1 MTTIQKFFEKTNVLS
16 KKENIIVIADEA
28 HRSHNNIEIDET
40 YDYGKHD
47 FILKKGYAYFL
58 REAFPNAKFIGFTG
72 TPLLKDDKTKEIFG
86 NIIDKYTMEQAEI
99 DEAVVPIK
107 YQKNTIQRTLK
118 EDVQKIKELD
128 EIYQNETENEM
139 RFISQSQ
146 KAKIRTQLNNFY
158 KSYSDPKTIST
169 IVTKFWFDYNQRKN
183 ILHGKAMFV
192 AFNRQ
197 VAVKIYKEMIS
208 QNPEFK
214 EKIKLVI
221 SNSNKDSE
229 EILEITKNI
238 NENEIAR
245 EFKNP
250 DSKIKILVV
259 VDKLLTG
266 YDVPDLDTIY
276 IFKVIK
282 FHNLMQT
289 VARVNRTYSD
299 NKNKKEYGLVV
310 DYIGIAQH
318 LEQALIQ
325 YSNFSNENKSNF
337 NVEITI
343 TKLKDLLLEVRKQHF
358 LENNIYQ
365 YWLIEQDNI
374 KRINIIKNAVNHI
387 GKLDSDIK
395 NNFLE
400 KVSKINKWY
409 KVCVQKL
416 DIDSKKEFFLYNT
429 IFKIIRKS
437 NVEDS
442 IDLTK
447 TLEKLKNQLSD
458 LIEVNNVNFEI
469 VPIKNLRTLSEFSKW
484 IKNKRKIEKSLFSE
498 TDKIQVVQEIKEQ
511 IKKFRNIDPIESQR
525 LSESLRK
532 YIDQL
537 NKKIMTMD
545 EFLDE
550 LEKFLEFMQ
559 KQEKNVDKLQ
569 DKKWLL
575 PFFNILV
582 KPEIREK
589 ISKNS
594 DEELVELVYKIWK
607 ILEKYIDKRWFE
619 NNLVRSKA
627 IYEISTMLFKEYNYP
642 PNDPTN
648 PSNLIIDELKNNITI
663 IKKHKE
669 RIMYED
675 EQRNNN

>member
-1 MTTIQKFFEKTNVLS
+1 LKIIKNYIHYANKNSRNTKFVPRYHQFVCCEKCFASLKQKNGNKCGFVWHTQGSGKTITMLFLAKQIMQMETSNKYKIVFVTDRNSLDNQLFTTFKSANKFLNLEAKQINSRDELIDVLSKDNNPGIYMTTIQKFFEKTNVLS

-28 HRSHNNIEIDET
+28 HRSHNNIEIDEI
-40 YDYGKHD
+40 YDDEKSN
-47 FILKKGYAYFL
+47 FIIKKGYAYFL

-72 TPLLKDDKTKEIFG
+72 TPLIKDDKTKEIFG
-86 NIIDKYTMEQAEI
+86 DIIDKYTMEQAEI
-99 DEAVVPIK
+99 DAAVVPIK

-118 EDVQKIKELD
+118 EDAQKIKELD

-158 KSYSDPKTIST
+158 KSYSDPKTINT

-214 EKIKLVI
+214 EKIKLII

-229 EILEITKNI
+229 EILEITRNI
-238 NENEIAR
+238 NEYEITG

-325 YSNFSNENKSNF
+325 YSNFSNDSKSDF
-337 NVEITI
+337 NIEITI
-343 TKLKDLLLEVRKQHF
+343 TKLKDSLLEIRKEHF

-365 YWLIEQDNI
+365 YWMIEQDNA
-374 KRINIIKNAVNHI
+374 KRIDIIKDAINHI
-387 GKLDSDIK
+387 GKL
-395 NNFLE
+395 
-400 KVSKINKWY
+400 
-409 KVCVQKL
+409 
-416 DIDSKKEFFLYNT
+416 
-429 IFKIIRKS
+429 
-437 NVEDS
+437 
-442 IDLTK
+442 
-447 TLEKLKNQLSD
+447 
-458 LIEVNNVNFEI
+458 
-469 VPIKNLRTLSEFSKW
+469 
-484 IKNKRKIEKSLFSE
+484 
-498 TDKIQVVQEIKEQ
+498 
-511 IKKFRNIDPIESQR
+511 
-525 LSESLRK
+525 
-532 YIDQL
+532 
-537 NKKIMTMD
+537 
-545 EFLDE
+545 
-550 LEKFLEFMQ
+550 
-559 KQEKNVDKLQ
+559 
-569 DKKWLL
+569 
-575 PFFNILV
+575 
-582 KPEIREK
+582 
-589 ISKNS
+589 
-594 DEELVELVYKIWK
+594 
-607 ILEKYIDKRWFE
+607 
-619 NNLVRSKA
+619 
-627 IYEISTMLFKEYNYP
+627 
-642 PNDPTN
+642 
-648 PSNLIIDELKNNITI
+648 
-663 IKKHKE
+663 
-669 RIMYED
+669 
-675 EQRNNN
+675 